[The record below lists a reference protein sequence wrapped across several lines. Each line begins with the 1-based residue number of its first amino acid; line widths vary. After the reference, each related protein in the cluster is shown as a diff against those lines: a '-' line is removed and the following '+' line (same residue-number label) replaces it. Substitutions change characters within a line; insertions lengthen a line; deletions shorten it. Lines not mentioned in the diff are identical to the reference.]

1 MNDDGYFHTLHLVEP
16 KNNRWQLML
25 SDAEDHSPVA
35 VSALGVGVV
44 LLAVAL
50 VVLAAA
56 ILRVA
61 ANHEPAAPTAS
72 KADVGVPVTGTSYYL
87 LLVPLTAPVTFI
99 FVYFNWLSF
108 QFFQNT

>member
-1 MNDDGYFHTLHLVEP
+1 MSSERL
-16 KNNRWQLML
+16 R
-25 SDAEDHSPVA
+25 A
-35 VSALGVGVV
+35 VGGVYPAAGCPGFGRVV
-44 LLAVAL
+44 